1 MKRVLILE
9 DSDERIRQFKMN
21 FLNVEMV
28 FVEHVEDC
36 IEQLK
41 TKSFWGLFL
50 DHDLNGKVYVESGGD
65 EETGDDVAIFLRDN
79 PEYKPEFVAVHSL
92 NENGK
97 NNIMSKID
105 CSVIPICI
113 WTQKIDFAD

>member
-1 MKRVLILE
+1 MKRILILE

-21 FLNVEMV
+21 FLNVEMI
-28 FVEHVEDC
+28 FVKHVKDC

-65 EETGDDVAIFLRDN
+65 EETGDDVAKFLRDN
-79 PEYKPEFVAVHSL
+79 PEYKPEFVATHSL
-92 NENGK
+92 NENGRK
-97 NNIMSKID
+97 NIASKID
-105 CSVIPICI
+105 CVEMPPFI
-113 WTQKIDFAD
+113 WTNRIDFSD